1 VKPVTDNR
9 KLQVVRVPEE
19 ALKSLRAQLG
29 TAKTPA
35 EANIVGRQKKE
46 LIDQETNVDFVGK
59 KGRNPLSFESQIRR
73 QALKA
78 SLEARL
84 TIFRD
89 NVDAVRTA
97 NRVLNNA
104 AIIQLMTAA
113 ETWIMDIRTMAEGE
127 KQRVVDRAKNHLLE
141 TLEDRIVD
149 IEVFRERG
157 IVPID
162 ILDVMQNNAFNDF
175 ACRAARIAELNF
187 EFDKDKLLNIGTNER
202 GAIVEAQR

>member
-1 VKPVTDNR
+1 MEETKEPTR
-9 KLQVVRVPEE
+9 KVPDE
-19 ALKSLRAQLG
+19 ALKMLTSQLG
-29 TAKTPA
+29 VTRSPSDARL
-35 EANIVGRQKKE
+35 VGRQKKE

-59 KGRNPLSFESQIRR
+59 KTRNPLSLESQIRR
-73 QALKA
+73 EALKA

-113 ETWIMDIRTMAEGE
+113 ESWIIDVRTMAEVE

-141 TLEDRIVD
+141 TLEERILD
-149 IEVFRERG
+149 IEVFRQRA
-157 IVPID
+157 IVPEE
-162 ILDVMQNNAFNDF
+162 ILQVMQNNAFNEF
-175 ACRAARIAELNF
+175 AYRAAKIAELDF
-187 EFDKDKLLNIGTNER
+187 EFAKDKLLNITTNER
-202 GAIVEAQR
+202 GAIVEGQR

>member
-1 VKPVTDNR
+1 MEETKEPTR
-9 KLQVVRVPEE
+9 KVPDE
-19 ALKSLRAQLG
+19 ALKMLTTQLG
-29 TAKTPA
+29 VTRSPSDARL
-35 EANIVGRQKKE
+35 VGRQKKE

-59 KGRNPLSFESQIRR
+59 KTRNPLSLESQIRR
-73 QALKA
+73 EALKA

-113 ETWIMDIRTMAEGE
+113 ESWIIDVRTMAEVE

-141 TLEDRIVD
+141 TLEERILD
-149 IEVFRERG
+149 IEVFRQRA
-157 IVPID
+157 IVPEE
-162 ILDVMQNNAFNDF
+162 ILQVMQNNAFNEF
-175 ACRAARIAELNF
+175 AYRAAKIAELDF
-187 EFDKDKLLNIGTNER
+187 EFAKDKLLNITTNER
-202 GAIVEAQR
+202 GAIVEGQR